1 MKRLSMDST
10 NHSSVS
16 RGGLGVLL
24 AAMALPLAL
33 MGCEKEEAPP
43 PLPAA
48 APAATPAPQTEL
60 KIEEEALPEPSAK
73 PEVKGTGSGK
83 PAQSL
88 KNCCSALRQNANSA
102 PEPNKGYFLTA
113 AGICDGMVAAGNT
126 QGAASALQAALRGAG
141 LPSACY

>member
-10 NHSSVS
+10 KHVSVS
-16 RGGLGVLL
+16 FGGLGVLL
-24 AAMALPLAL
+24 AALVLPFAL
-33 MGCEKEEAPP
+33 MGCEKEEPPP

-60 KIEEEALPEPSAK
+60 KIEEEALPEPSAA
-73 PEVKGTGSGK
+73 PTTKGTGTGK

-88 KNCCSALRQNANSA
+88 KNCCAALRQNAASA

-126 QGAASALQAALRGAG
+126 AGAAAALQAALRGAG